1 MGRRKLTG
9 TKGCDKLIR
18 SLYIDNFKALNDI
31 TFKMNQI
38 TVLIG
43 TNGSGKTSVLQ
54 ALDLIVNFAQ
64 MDIDAYLEKRNWKPY
79 ELKSKTNTK
88 SHMTFTILFDM
99 GANDCEKLIEWTF
112 VLNPV
117 KAKEKIFVISEEI
130 VNKTNSQELLSVDS
144 HGIKRFNFV
153 EGKTEKFPPLYMT
166 SSFLK
171 NIDVEKDKEKFPEMI
186 ALIEF
191 LAASDSFE
199 LLSTE
204 KMRRSSRGDVDTIGM
219 GGEKLAAF
227 IHGLKPEQRRKVSE
241 RLQSYVPFISNVDTE
256 VKGRP
261 GWTELKVLE
270 SFPSEER
277 SVTISPTH
285 LSDGTLRMLA
295 ISALQETDKNSGM
308 DLLDEIE
315 NGINPHL
322 ADKMISDLIERM
334 KSKRRQL
341 ILTTHSTVML
351 DYFPEDSIIFL
362 WRDRQGVVNNQAL
375 FSIPDIRNR
384 LEYMYPGEV
393 WLNMNEDEIIEKLQG
408 ET

>member
-1 MGRRKLTG
+1 
-9 TKGCDKLIR
+9 
-18 SLYIDNFKALNDI
+18 
-31 TFKMNQI
+31 MNQI

-43 TNGSGKTSVLQ
+43 TNGSGKTSILQ
-54 ALDLIVNFAQ
+54 ALDLIISFAQ
-64 MDIDAYLEKRNWKPY
+64 MDIDAYLDKRNWKPY
-79 ELKSKTNTK
+79 ELKSKTSAK
-88 SHMTFTILFDM
+88 SYMTFTILFDM
-99 GANDCEKLIEWTF
+99 GVDGCEKLIEWTF
-112 VLNPV
+112 VLHPV
-117 KAKEKIFVISEEI
+117 KSKEKILVISEEI

-144 HGIKRFNFV
+144 HGIERFNFA
-153 EGKTEKFPPLYMT
+153 ENRMEKFPPLYMT

-171 NIDVEKDKEKFPEMI
+171 NIDVQKDKSKFPEMV

-227 IHGLKPEQRRKVSE
+227 IHGLKPEQRRKISE
-241 RLQSYVPFISNVDTE
+241 RLQHYVPFVSNVDTE

-261 GWTELKVLE
+261 GWTEIKVQE
-270 SFPSEER
+270 SFPSDER
-277 SVTISPTH
+277 SVAISPTH

-295 ISALQETDKNSGM
+295 ISALQEADKTSGM

-322 ADKMISDLIERM
+322 ADKMVNDLIERTI
-334 KSKRRQL
+334 SKGRQI

-351 DYFPEDSIIFL
+351 DYFSEESIIFL
-362 WRDRQGVVNNQAL
+362 WRDKKGKVHNQGL
-375 FSIPDIRNR
+375 FSISEIRNR

-393 WLNMNEDEIIEKLQG
+393 WLNMDENEIIAQLQG